1 MSYCRAGSSKSQR
14 TKKMSKCRLVLL
26 YLSEKIEQNELG
38 TRPDLVPVQRTS
50 EQTHMIDSLMPLFFR
65 TARVKDTGRKLSD
78 KEIRA
83 IALEVLLAGSDTVA
97 TTIAMAGKLHHVS
110 IG

>member
-1 MSYCRAGSSKSQR
+1 MMDS
-14 TKKMSKCRLVLL
+14 
-26 YLSEKIEQNELG
+26 
-38 TRPDLVPVQRTS
+38 PV
-50 EQTHMIDSLMPLFFR
+50 PLFSR

-97 TTIAMAGKLHHVS
+97 TTIAMAGKIHHTL